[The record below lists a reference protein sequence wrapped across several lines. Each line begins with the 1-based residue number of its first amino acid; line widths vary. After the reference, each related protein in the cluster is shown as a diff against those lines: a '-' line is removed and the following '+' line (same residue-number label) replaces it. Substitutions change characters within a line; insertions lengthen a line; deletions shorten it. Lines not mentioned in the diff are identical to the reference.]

1 MRERTGNGN
10 GLLLKVEEV
19 GTELGL
25 GRSKVYEL
33 IAAGELPSV
42 HIGRALRVRREDLE
56 TYVRLLRSE

>member
-42 HIGRALRVRREDLE
+42 QIGRARRVRREDLE